1 MTLKNLSAIL
11 FEIFKKVEMVA
22 GISTKSIYGLAAMFE
37 LAQNY
42 GKTHIQIKEISTKLG
57 IPQNYLEQLLAT
69 LRKTGMI
76 ESVRGAGGGYKLVR
90 DPSEVCCCE
99 IIEALDGEVWRIE
112 NPLQNEALKLFWEDK
127 SKESRDIYNVS
138 LKELLAYREK
148 AASNIVYYI

>member
-1 MTLKNLSAIL
+1 M
-11 FEIFKKVEMVA
+11 A

-42 GKTHIQIKEISTKLG
+42 GKTHIQIKEISTNLG
-57 IPQNYLEQLLAT
+57 IPQNYLEQILAT
-69 LRKTGMI
+69 LRKTGVI

-99 IIEALDGEVWRIE
+99 IIEALDGDVWRID
-112 NPLQNEALKLFWEDK
+112 NPLKNEALKLFWEDR
-127 SKESRDIYNVS
+127 SEESRGLYKLS
-138 LKELLAYREK
+138 LKELFAYNEK